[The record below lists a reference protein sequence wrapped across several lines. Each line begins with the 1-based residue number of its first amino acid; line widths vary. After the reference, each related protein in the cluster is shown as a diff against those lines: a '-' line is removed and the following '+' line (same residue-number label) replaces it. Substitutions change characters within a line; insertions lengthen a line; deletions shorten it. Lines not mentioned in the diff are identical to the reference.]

1 VRLLDIH
8 LCIKSF
14 VFAFDGDIV
23 QASIHSP
30 LPRYRQI
37 GADMPLT
44 DLVRYLNTRDRDQR
58 PFLRFDDPFHATEN
72 GAVAH
77 YARITLDSVYAPIH
91 VGDSGSLHG
100 HAAILAARGELND
113 QPLHPDAVFAIPSN
127 NAEFVH
133 LDRLVRTLHAL
144 NYLLHPE
151 QQHLYVKVNL
161 RHIEIVPHGHGI
173 VFENALR
180 ACGLDPQSITLEIN
194 VTDEPNEALHTALD
208 AYRERGYRI
217 ALATHTEEWQDS
229 HWLLALKPDV
239 VRLDKALLKKPDRL
253 KRIASRLN
261 AHGILSLINVEGA
274 IQARQAVAAGIE
286 LIQQPA
292 GFHPSRAK
300 AQHNTGKT
308 SAPASPR

>member
-1 VRLLDIH
+1 
-8 LCIKSF
+8 
-14 VFAFDGDIV
+14 
-23 QASIHSP
+23 
-30 LPRYRQI
+30 
-37 GADMPLT
+37 MPLT
-44 DLVRYLNTRDRDQR
+44 DVVRYLNARDRDLR
-58 PFLRFDDPFHATEN
+58 PFLRLDDPFVATET
-72 GAVAH
+72 GAEAH

-100 HAAILAARGELND
+100 HAAILTARGELND
-113 QPLHPDAVFAIPSN
+113 QPLHPDALFAIPSN

-194 VTDEPNEALHTALD
+194 VIDEPNDALRSALD

-217 ALATHTEEWQDS
+217 ALTVNAEEWQDS
-229 HWLLALKPDV
+229 HWLLELKPDV
-239 VRLDKALLKKPDRL
+239 VRLDKALLKSPDRL
-253 KRIASRLN
+253 KQIASRLN
-261 AHGILSLINVEGA
+261 HHGILSLIDVEGA
-274 IQARQAVAAGIE
+274 IQARRAVAAGIE

-292 GFHPSRAK
+292 GFQPTRATTQRK
-300 AQHNTGKT
+300 TEGTGAQVPPG
-308 SAPASPR
+308 